1 MDEIKA
7 IETVEET
14 ASPVRRLTLRKP
26 EKLRH
31 RQLVGSLFD
40 LGKSAYEPPLRMV
53 WRVLTPEELQF
64 AFRSEVPERTGRLQM
79 LITVP
84 KKKRRHA
91 VDRVLMRRR
100 IREAYRKNRLPLL
113 DYIESH
119 PEIGAVHLAL
129 IYLDDKNADYATVE
143 SKIRNLLK
151 KAEKR
156 ARIFVETRT
165 QQEGTEEP

>member
-1 MDEIKA
+1 M
-7 IETVEET
+7 
-14 ASPVRRLTLRKP
+14 
-26 EKLRH
+26 
-31 RQLVGSLFD
+31 
-40 LGKSAYEPPLRMV
+40 
-53 WRVLTPEELQF
+53 LTPEELQF

>member
-7 IETVEET
+7 IETVDET
-14 ASPVRRLTLRKP
+14 ASATRRLTLRKP

-40 LGKSAYEPPLRMV
+40 LGKSMYEPPLRMV
-53 WRVLTPEELQF
+53 WRVLMPEELQL
-64 AFRSEVPERTGRLQM
+64 AFRSEVPPRTGRLQM

-100 IREAYRKNRLPLL
+100 IREAYRKNRLALL
-113 DYIESH
+113 DYIEAH
-119 PEIGAVHLAL
+119 PEIGAVHLAF

-143 SKIRNLLK
+143 SKMKNLLK

-156 ARIFVETRT
+156 ARIFMETRT
-165 QQEGTEEP
+165 QQEETQEP